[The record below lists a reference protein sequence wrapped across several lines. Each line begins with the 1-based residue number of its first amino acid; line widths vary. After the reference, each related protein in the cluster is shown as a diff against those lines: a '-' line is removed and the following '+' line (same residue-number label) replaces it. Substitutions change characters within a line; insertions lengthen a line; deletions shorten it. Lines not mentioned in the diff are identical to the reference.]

1 MRRASETRPAEAPD
15 RAKTLRLPLDR
26 THKAAAAVRSA
37 VVAEPEP
44 VAPAPQTKSPIQVPE
59 TPPNEL
65 GRASQT
71 GPVAAPD
78 RAKTSRPPL
87 DRRDKPANVARSE
100 MAAEPKSVAPAHEA
114 ESPAPVPETPQ
125 TELGAASKIGPAAAP
140 DPTEASWLHLDQR
153 DEAADAAQPGVAA
166 ESESVTPALETQWP
180 SPIPETPLTEIR
192 FGPEPDPKP
201 YGERV
206 EEQRRSGE
214 EGGRDHIGREEP
226 RLVHADHKLF
236 VERGLKIEPDER
248 RVLASGRPRSRRGSK
263 FVVGAAAAL
272 VGIVL
277 YLLMSHDRSIL
288 QKPSAMLTRIATSL
302 TDRTTPQEN
311 ASSAAAA
318 ARSAAG
324 TDGVASEKVPSP
336 GSGRLL
342 SSEEVRYCVF
352 QGRRLGYLRNQVTS
366 NASVQRFNELVTDFN
381 SRCSHFRFENNAL
394 QAASELAATR
404 QVQLKADA
412 AKIVASWPS
421 NEVEALI
428 DLQKHDGAFAV
439 QARLKK
445 LGYYHHTVDGVWGPM
460 SVDALSNFRRQTALG
475 ADGTWD
481 LATQSALLGR

>member
-1 MRRASETRPAEAPD
+1 
-15 RAKTLRLPLDR
+15 
-26 THKAAAAVRSA
+26 
-37 VVAEPEP
+37 
-44 VAPAPQTKSPIQVPE
+44 
-59 TPPNEL
+59 
-65 GRASQT
+65 
-71 GPVAAPD
+71 
-78 RAKTSRPPL
+78 
-87 DRRDKPANVARSE
+87 
-100 MAAEPKSVAPAHEA
+100 MAAEPKSAAPAHEA

-140 DPTEASWLHLDQR
+140 DLTEASWLHLDQR
-153 DEAADAAQPGVAA
+153 GEAADAAQPGVAA
-166 ESESVTPALETQWP
+166 ESEPVTPTLESQWP

-263 FVVGAAAAL
+263 FMVGAAAAL

-412 AKIVASWPS
+412 AKIVASWPA

-428 DLQKHDGAFAV
+428 DLQKYDGAFAV